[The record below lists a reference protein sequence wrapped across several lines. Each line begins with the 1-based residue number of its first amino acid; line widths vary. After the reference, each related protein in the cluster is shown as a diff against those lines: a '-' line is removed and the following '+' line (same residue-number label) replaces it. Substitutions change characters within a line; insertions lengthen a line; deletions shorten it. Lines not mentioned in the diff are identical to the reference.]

1 MSARLAGKEKRH
13 ARDAPEGRRK
23 DRLRPSRW
31 PAPWT
36 RCETGCSTSR
46 RRSREAIDYVRAL
59 RVIGSGLIVED
70 YLGEPVVAVACA
82 AAERLETVK
91 TIWDE
96 VFEIGRRGS

>member
-1 MSARLAGKEKRH
+1 MPQRPGGPKKRPASPKSVARTL
-13 ARDAPEGRRK
+13 DAMR
-23 DRLRPSRW
+23 DRLLDIE
-31 PAPWT
+31 APL
-36 RCETGCSTSR
+36 
-46 RRSREAIDYVRAL
+46 REAIDYVRAL